1 MTPPR
6 IGDCVSVERHESQD
20 GHRVHV
26 YVHSFICCYF
36 FLTTLYHE
44 RIVRT
49 LLAHSLW
56 SFDRFYLLRWTHFF
70 FLFIYLPSSSLAAF
84 DESARGRL
92 WCHTETW
99 LIFIFFLCIQN
110 RNFLCFIFISW
121 FYFLY
126 LEGKWGYLYVLV
138 SRAQF
143 FRVVFPMDSSGRV
156 PRTYYNLHLSPPIF
170 FLLSRTLCSVDKYI
184 TILVG

>member
-70 FLFIYLPSSSLAAF
+70 SIYLFICLFRPLLRSTRVHAAVFDVTLKPGWSLSFSYVSRTEIFFALFLFLDSIFCIWKGSGDIFKYWWAVLNSF
-84 DESARGRL
+84 ESFSQWTHLGA
-92 WCHTETW
+92 CHA
-99 LIFIFFLCIQN
+99 LIITCI
-110 RNFLCFIFISW
+110 S
-121 FYFLY
+121 
-126 LEGKWGYLYVLV
+126 
-138 SRAQF
+138 
-143 FRVVFPMDSSGRV
+143 
-156 PRTYYNLHLSPPIF
+156 LHLF
-170 FLLSRTLCSVDKYI
+170 FSSF
-184 TILVG
+184 

>member
-70 FLFIYLPSSSLAAF
+70 SIYLFICLWRECTRPSLMSHWNLADLYLFLMYPEPKFSL
-84 DESARGRL
+84 L
-92 WCHTETW
+92 Y
-99 LIFIFFLCIQN
+99 
-110 RNFLCFIFISW
+110 
-121 FYFLY
+121 FYFLI
-126 LEGKWGYLYVLV
+126 LFSVFGREVGISLRTGEPCSILS
-138 SRAQF
+138 SR
-143 FRVVFPMDSSGRV
+143 FPNGLIWARA
-156 PRTYYNLHLSPPIF
+156 THL
-170 FLLSRTLCSVDKYI
+170 L
-184 TILVG
+184 